1 MKISDYFTNDFE
13 AHDSHHIPSLVTRYY
28 RATKEKA
35 RIALLSLIESEK
47 AKIIDD
53 NENYSEILFET
64 SDYSCI
70 CTLSNPRT
78 MGETA
83 IDLKVTTNAI
93 LPLGKGKKIIERL
106 YKYFDSQLTF
116 VACGACRG

>member
-1 MKISDYFTNDFE
+1 M
-13 AHDSHHIPSLVTRYY
+13 
-28 RATKEKA
+28 
-35 RIALLSLIESEK
+35 
-47 AKIIDD
+47 
-53 NENYSEILFET
+53 
-64 SDYSCI
+64 
-70 CTLSNPRT
+70 SNPRT

-83 IDLKVTTNAI
+83 IDIKVTTNAI